1 MPPVVILRL
10 QEQLDEENNAKKQRL
25 MTKMQLRHHIQSV
38 VGNQM
43 REVEEVS
50 YPFIAYYE
58 IEYEKGHRDVPDSCG
73 KDWRGGGGGER
84 RGDP

>member
-1 MPPVVILRL
+1 MSSILIYRL
-10 QEQLDEENNAKKQRL
+10 QERLDEENNAKKQRL

-50 YPFIAYYE
+50 YLFIVCYE
-58 IEYEKGHRDVPDSCG
+58 IEYEKGHRDM
-73 KDWRGGGGGER
+73 
-84 RGDP
+84 